1 MTKNGGA
8 SKRRGWSVDARA
20 IYRPSRQRALVA
32 PARAESYAQLLC
44 TMIVPRARRIYAD
57 VLFSI
62 NRVHLQIHKTD
73 GNMLTLSEPTLI
85 QH

>member
-8 SKRRGWSVDARA
+8 SNTRGWPVDARA

-44 TMIVPRARRIYAD
+44 TMTVSRARRVYAD
-57 VLFSI
+57 VFFSS
-62 NRVHLQIHKTD
+62 NLAHLHIHKTD
-73 GNMLTLSEPTLI
+73 GNMMTSKKVV
-85 QH
+85 